1 MPLLCSLPS
10 QLIQQIFYGRWK
22 LARATATFMR
32 RVHAWVTNPV
42 FQPLVD
48 FIAKHCKN
56 LFQDSLIEHI
66 NSLVTRM
73 LKQGKKLTAEQVKEV
88 VHSLK
93 PTVETRQKQQGVLG
107 LRTHQAEQGELDR
120 LEHQVTT
127 LGKNDFYR
135 QIIPEWVVGQFCFA
149 LSSSQNGERP
159 VNIERMVLKNQ
170 MQTKGG
176 KRWGID
182 PFLDAQAEYFKYKP
196 PKDPRS
202 KKAMVNDVFKLVLDN
217 KIIFTNYGSQSL
229 PIQVNFIHEALCN

>member
-1 MPLLCSLPS
+1 M
-10 QLIQQIFYGRWK
+10 
-22 LARATATFMR
+22 
-32 RVHAWVTNPV
+32 
-42 FQPLVD
+42 
-48 FIAKHCKN
+48 
-56 LFQDSLIEHI
+56 
-66 NSLVTRM
+66 
-73 LKQGKKLTAEQVKEV
+73 
-88 VHSLK
+88 
-93 PTVETRQKQQGVLG
+93 
-107 LRTHQAEQGELDR
+107 
-120 LEHQVTT
+120 EHQVTT

-217 KIIFTNYGSQSL
+217 KIIFTNYGYTKL
-229 PIQVNFIHEALCN
+229 IQLHKASWMKLTWIGRDWEPAVRSVVDGTFSGEHPVAQLKKYYTPPPTETSS